1 MDDAFFLAGSDLPCV
16 DSDGHAVHLTQVTEN
31 GLFVGR
37 GGIFPESPDAAVGVA
52 AEEVIDLE
60 INDGG
65 GDHIEEVFDTARV
78 RHGCGTSFLSGF
90 IHEIP
95 PVCDRGRYPLPPDG
109 RLRDYSHGQ

>member
-1 MDDAFFLAGSDLPCV
+1 MDDAFFLAGSDLPGV

-65 GDHIEEVFDTARV
+65 GDHIEEVFDTA
-78 RHGCGTSFLSGF
+78 
-90 IHEIP
+90 
-95 PVCDRGRYPLPPDG
+95 
-109 RLRDYSHGQ
+109 